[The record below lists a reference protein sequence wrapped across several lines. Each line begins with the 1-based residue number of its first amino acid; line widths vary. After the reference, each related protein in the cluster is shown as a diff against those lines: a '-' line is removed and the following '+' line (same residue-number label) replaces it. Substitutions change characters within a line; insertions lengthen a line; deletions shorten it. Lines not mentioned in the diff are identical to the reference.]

1 MTQSP
6 RSIYLDLDPLRRT
19 KPRNSHPPVLRLM
32 PPVHVVPAPPA
43 PVRVPV
49 VATLVAPETSVHDRE
64 LLVAL
69 DMPGAFGESAAALH
83 HRKEQALGA
92 LFAALSVVEA
102 RALHKRLTLPRADDV
117 VGARFGRL
125 VADRRDRLLAF
136 LESAQR
142 REAIAKARRPAT
154 MRSTGSEP

>member
-19 KPRNSHPPVLRLM
+19 KPRIGHPPTLRLM
-32 PPVHVVPAPPA
+32 PAVHVAPGPP

-49 VATLVAPETSVHDRE
+49 AVASVARETSDHDCD
-64 LLVAL
+64 LLAAL

-92 LFAALSVVEA
+92 VFAALSVAEA
-102 RALHKRLTLPRADDV
+102 RALHKRLTSPTADDV
-117 VGARFGRL
+117 VCARFGRL
-125 VADRRDRLLAF
+125 IADRRDRLLAF

-142 REAIAKARRPAT
+142 REAIANARRPST
-154 MRSTGSEP
+154 MRSAGSEP